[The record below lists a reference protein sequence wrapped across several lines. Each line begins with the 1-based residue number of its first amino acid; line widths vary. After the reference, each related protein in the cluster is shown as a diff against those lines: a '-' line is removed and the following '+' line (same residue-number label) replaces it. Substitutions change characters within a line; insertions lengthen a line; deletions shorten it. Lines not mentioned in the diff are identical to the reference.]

1 MRFSLFLKSSLL
13 LTVLLF
19 AIPAL
24 AADEGIL
31 DVKANVDGA
40 LVFIDGELVGET
52 PFLELVPAG
61 RHTIRVERDA
71 FVPYEEAHDLAAD
84 QTLELSVKL
93 VRSAPGLEIRVDV
106 DDATVFLDGQ
116 QVGTG
121 RLVVVDPVTPG
132 THELRVKTPEYDDWS
147 GKVTL
152 KPGTMTPVEVSLRGS
167 LGMLIVEAE
176 PPARVLL
183 DGRDY
188 GTTPV
193 TIDPVQPGAHGLKL
207 TADGLSTILQAV
219 VIEPGKTANV
229 AVTMVEE
236 GGTLDVKP
244 NVSGARV
251 FVNGVEVGKGKVE
264 VGPLKPG
271 IYSLRVTAPGHADFL
286 QPAEVIAS
294 KSVNVVA
301 RLEAF
306 DYDGGRLAGGP
317 PVPVHKHPG
326 FWVGIGAGAAAVAGA
341 VIAGVV
347 VSQQDTGGGD
357 PPQPRP
363 GVDPPAGASVVYTLP

>member
-1 MRFSLFLKSSLL
+1 MRFSQFLRSSLL
-13 LTVLLF
+13 LAALLMS
-19 AIPAL
+19 IPAL
-24 AADEGIL
+24 AAEEGIL
-31 DVKANVDGA
+31 DVKANVQGA
-40 LVFIDGELVGET
+40 LVFIDGELVGEA
-52 PFLELVPAG
+52 PFLELVSAG
-61 RHTIRVERDA
+61 SHTIRVERDA
-71 FVPYEEAHDLAAD
+71 FAPFEEVHVIAAD
-84 QTLELSVKL
+84 QTLEISVKL
-93 VRSAPGLEIRVDV
+93 VRSAPGLEVRVDV

-116 QVGTG
+116 QVGKG
-121 RLVVVDPVTPG
+121 RLVVVDPVAAG
-132 THELRVKTPEYDDWS
+132 THELRVTTPEYDDWS

-152 KPGTMTPVEVSLRGS
+152 KPGTLTPVEVSLRGS

-207 TADGLSTILQAV
+207 TADGLSTVLQAV

-229 AVTMVEE
+229 AVTMIEE
-236 GGTLDVKP
+236 GGTLEVKP
-244 NVSGARV
+244 NVGGARV
-251 FVNGVEVGKGKVE
+251 FVNGVEVGTGKVE
-264 VGPLKPG
+264 LGPLKPG
-271 IYSLRVTAPGHADFL
+271 IYSLRVTAAGHADFL
-286 QPAEVIAS
+286 QPAEVAAD
-294 KSVNVVA
+294 KSVSVAA

-326 FWVGIGAGAAAVAGA
+326 FWVGIGAGAAAIAGA

-363 GVDPPAGASVVYTLP
+363 GVDPPAGATVVYSLP